1 MVEHSKTDGRRELGE
16 QTRQRLLEATRVL
29 LAERGEDA
37 VTLRDITQAACAN
50 VAAASYHFGSLA
62 ALRRAAIEQAIETLV
77 ESQIDGFR
85 ALDDD
90 AGVEQIA
97 AAFAQPLI
105 AAFTHPES
113 AKQASLRIMA
123 RVAPN
128 PPPELEDWITATI
141 ARADAELF
149 PRLRRA
155 LPGVTD
161 QDLHFR
167 IQAVAG
173 IIHHL
178 VRGRMRVDVH
188 DKSANELERLL
199 IPVISGV
206 LTGGDPKPP
215 SRARSS
221 RVRRSVPRRSSA

>member
-1 MVEHSKTDGRRELGE
+1 MAEHGKLDRRREVGE

-37 VTLRDITQAACAN
+37 VTLRDITQAAGAN

-62 ALRRAAIEQAIETLV
+62 ALRRAAIEQAIDTLID
-77 ESQIDGFR
+77 SQIEGFR
-85 ALDDD
+85 ALDDG

-105 AAFTHPES
+105 AAFTHPDSTE
-113 AKQASLRIMA
+113 QASLRIMA
-123 RVAPN
+123 RVAPD
-128 PPPELEDWITATI
+128 PPPELEDWMAATI

-155 LPGVTD
+155 LPAVAD
-161 QDLHFR
+161 QDLQFR
-167 IQAVAG
+167 MQAVAG

-178 VRGRMRVDVH
+178 VRGRMRPDMREH
-188 DKSANELERLL
+188 GAAELERLL
-199 IPVISGV
+199 VPVITGA
-206 LTGGDPKPP
+206 LTGGDRRPG
-215 SRARSS
+215 SRAR
-221 RVRRSVPRRSSA
+221 P

>member
-1 MVEHSKTDGRRELGE
+1 MAEQSKTDRRRELGA

-29 LAERGEDA
+29 VAERGADA
-37 VTLRDITQAACAN
+37 VTLRDITQAAGAN

-62 ALRRAAIEQAIETLV
+62 ALRRAAIEQAIDTLID
-77 ESQIDGFR
+77 SQIEGFR

-113 AKQASLRIMA
+113 AEQASLRIMA

-128 PPPELEDWITATI
+128 PPPELEDWMASTI
-141 ARADAELF
+141 GRADAELF

-155 LPGVTD
+155 LPGVSD
-161 QDLHFR
+161 QDLRFR
-167 IQAVAG
+167 MQAVAG

-178 VRGRMRVDVH
+178 VRSRLRVEMQAT
-188 DKSANELERLL
+188 SANELERLL
-199 IPVISGV
+199 LPVITGA
-206 LTGGDPKPP
+206 LTAGP
-215 SRARSS
+215 S
-221 RVRRSVPRRSSA
+221 